1 MGLLSSIAAA
11 LSQGVG
17 NGMVASAKWG
27 IEEEAQRKKEAADD
41 ARLKEQ
47 LKRYDDDRQSRDKYY
62 AGLLEESKNE
72 RLSRAEQARLDRE
85 SNERIAGMRAS
96 SVGGSGESSSLR
108 ELKFIDSQIT
118 SFDNTIEDLNKAYAA
133 EGDKEKQKAIAGQI
147 DTWRAKR
154 QAFVTSDI
162 VRQTIASNGKLGQLY
177 GAALY
182 GGASTADPAQAQE
195 GNIPASLV
203 VPPPR
208 AVVKPEGGLG
218 AGLLSQMQSAEI
230 QSAQEASAQTP
241 ESVPVNTWDTAT
253 DAIRSRYGA
262 TGGGNPRVPDMDF
275 SKLKAPQGGWRS
287 PIRTKEV
294 QYKNGQKGYTFEL
307 AD

>member
-1 MGLLSSIAAA
+1 MSLLGSIAAA
-11 LSQGVG
+11 LSEGVG
-17 NGMVASAKWG
+17 GGMLQNAKWG
-27 IEEEAQRKKEAADD
+27 EEKAAQAKKEAADD

-96 SVGGSGESSSLR
+96 SGGGGESSSLR
-108 ELKFIDSQIT
+108 ELKFIDSQIAD
-118 SFDNTIEDLNKAYAA
+118 FDTTIKDLTTAYAA
-133 EGDKEKQKAIAGQI
+133 EMDPEKQKAIAGQI
-147 DTWRAKR
+147 DAWRAKR

-162 VRQTIASNGKLGQLY
+162 VQQTIASNGKLGQLY

-208 AVVKPEGGLG
+208 AVVKPGDGGL
-218 AGLLSQMQSAEI
+218 LNKMSAN
-230 QSAQEASAQTP
+230 QNGYTGSKPNYPNSSYFTNPQ
-241 ESVPVNTWDTAT
+241 VNDSDVTSKYLYRQGGTTAA
-253 DAIRSRYGA
+253 DAANAI
-262 TGGGNPRVPDMDF
+262 
-275 SKLKAPQGGWRS
+275 SKL
-287 PIRTKEV
+287 
-294 QYKNGQKGYTFEL
+294 GYHL
-307 AD
+307 PDAY

>member
-1 MGLLSSIAAA
+1 MSLLGSIAAA
-11 LSQGVG
+11 LSDGVG
-17 NGMVASAKWG
+17 GGVVQNAKWG
-27 IEEEAQRKKEAADD
+27 EEKAAQAKKEAADD

-47 LKRYDDDRQSRDKYY
+47 LKRYDDDRKSRDKYY

-108 ELKFIDSQIT
+108 ELNLIDRKIT

-133 EGDKEKQKAIAGQI
+133 EVDPEKQKAIAGQI

-182 GGASTADPAQAQE
+182 GVASTADPAQAQE

-208 AVVKPEGGLG
+208 AVVKPGDGGL
-218 AGLLSQMQSAEI
+218 LNKMSAN
-230 QSAQEASAQTP
+230 QNGYTGSKPNYPNSSYFTNPQ
-241 ESVPVNTWDTAT
+241 VNDSDVTSKYLYRQGGTTAA
-253 DAIRSRYGA
+253 DAANAI
-262 TGGGNPRVPDMDF
+262 
-275 SKLKAPQGGWRS
+275 SKL
-287 PIRTKEV
+287 
-294 QYKNGQKGYTFEL
+294 GYHL
-307 AD
+307 PDAY

>member
-1 MGLLSSIAAA
+1 MSLLGSIAAA
-11 LSQGVG
+11 LSEGVG
-17 NGMVASAKWG
+17 GGMLQNAKWG
-27 IEEEAQRKKEAADD
+27 EEKAAQAKKEAADD

-47 LKRYDDDRQSRDKYY
+47 LKRYDED
-62 AGLLEESKNE
+62 
-72 RLSRAEQARLDRE
+72 RLSREAMNAANLEDSKAARAAQAEENRLNRL
-85 SNERIAGMRAS
+85 SNEKIAGMHARSA
-96 SVGGSGESSSLR
+96 GGGGESSSLR

-118 SFDNTIEDLNKAYAA
+118 DFDTTIKDLTTAYAA
-133 EGDKEKQKAIAGQI
+133 EIDPKKQKAIAGQI

-162 VRQTIASNGKLGQLY
+162 VKQTIASNGKLGQLY

-208 AVVKPEGGLG
+208 AVVKPGEGGLLSNM
-218 AGLLSQMQSAEI
+218 AGMNPTINPGSGDVGPNTADQAPPVSDLEAVGQRYLSGDQRADQHD
-230 QSAQEASAQTP
+230 
-241 ESVPVNTWDTAT
+241 W
-253 DAIRSRYGA
+253 
-262 TGGGNPRVPDMDF
+262 

-287 PIRTKEV
+287 PVKTKEV
-294 QYKNGQKGYTFEL
+294 QYPNGQKGYTLEW
-307 AD
+307 AN

>member
-108 ELKFIDSQIT
+108 ELKLIDSQIT

-133 EGDKEKQKAIAGQI
+133 EADPEKQKAIAGQI

-208 AVVKPEGGLG
+208 AVVKPGDGGL
-218 AGLLSQMQSAEI
+218 LNKMSAN
-230 QSAQEASAQTP
+230 QNGYTGSKPNYPNSSYFTNPQ
-241 ESVPVNTWDTAT
+241 VNDSDVTSKYLYRQGGTTAA
-253 DAIRSRYGA
+253 DAANAI
-262 TGGGNPRVPDMDF
+262 
-275 SKLKAPQGGWRS
+275 SKL
-287 PIRTKEV
+287 
-294 QYKNGQKGYTFEL
+294 GYHL
-307 AD
+307 PDAY

>member
-11 LSQGVG
+11 LSEGVG
-17 NGMVASAKWG
+17 NGMVANAKWG
-27 IEEEAQRKKEAADD
+27 IEEAAQAKKEAADD

-47 LKRYDDDRQSRDKYY
+47 LKRYDDDRISRENMNAANIEDSKK
-62 AGLLEESKNE
+62 AREAQAEEN
-72 RLSRAEQARLDRE
+72 RLNRI
-85 SNERIAGMRAS
+85 SNEKIAGMHARSA
-96 SVGGSGESSSLR
+96 GGGGESSSLR

-118 SFDNTIEDLNKAYAA
+118 DFDTTIKDLTTAYAA
-133 EGDKEKQKAIAGQI
+133 EMDPEKQKAIAGQI

-162 VRQTIASNGKLGQLY
+162 VQQTIASNGKLGQLY
-177 GAALY
+177 GVALY
-182 GGASTADPAQAQE
+182 GGASTADPARAQE

-208 AVVKPEGGLG
+208 ALVKPGKG
-218 AGLLSQMQSAEI
+218 GLLSNMAGMNPTINPGSGDVGPNTADQAPPVSDL
-230 QSAQEASAQTP
+230 EAVGQ
-241 ESVPVNTWDTAT
+241 
-253 DAIRSRYGA
+253 RYLSGDQRA
-262 TGGGNPRVPDMDF
+262 DQHDW
-275 SKLKAPQGGWRS
+275 SKVKGPQGGWRS

>member
-1 MGLLSSIAAA
+1 MSLLGSIAAA
-11 LSQGVG
+11 LSEGVG
-17 NGMVASAKWG
+17 GGMAQNAKWG
-27 IEEEAQRKKEAADD
+27 EEKAAQAKKEAADD

-72 RLSRAEQARLDRE
+72 RLSRAEQAAADRE
-85 SNERIAGMRAS
+85 NTWRIANIRAS
-96 SVGGSGESSSLR
+96 SGGSGGETSSLR
-108 ELKFIDSQIT
+108 ELNLIDRKIT
-118 SFDNTIEDLNKAYAA
+118 SFDNTIKDLTTAYAA
-133 EGDKEKQKAIAGQI
+133 EMDPEKQKTIAGQI

-162 VRQTIASNGKLGQLY
+162 VQQTIASNGKLGQLY

-208 AVVKPEGGLG
+208 AVVKPGEGGL
-218 AGLLSQMQSAEI
+218 LNKMSAN
-230 QSAQEASAQTP
+230 QNGYTGSKPNYPNSSYFTNPQ
-241 ESVPVNTWDTAT
+241 VNDSDVTSKYLYRQGGTTAA
-253 DAIRSRYGA
+253 DAANAI
-262 TGGGNPRVPDMDF
+262 
-275 SKLKAPQGGWRS
+275 SKL
-287 PIRTKEV
+287 
-294 QYKNGQKGYTFEL
+294 GYHL
-307 AD
+307 PDAY

>member
-108 ELKFIDSQIT
+108 ELKLIDSQIT

-133 EGDKEKQKAIAGQI
+133 EADPEKQKAIAGQI

-182 GGASTADPAQAQE
+182 GVASTADPAQAQE

-208 AVVKPEGGLG
+208 AVVKPGDGGL
-218 AGLLSQMQSAEI
+218 LNKMSAN
-230 QSAQEASAQTP
+230 QNGYTGSKPNYPNSSYFTNPQ
-241 ESVPVNTWDTAT
+241 VNDSDVTSKYLYRQGGTTAA
-253 DAIRSRYGA
+253 DAANAI
-262 TGGGNPRVPDMDF
+262 
-275 SKLKAPQGGWRS
+275 SKL
-287 PIRTKEV
+287 
-294 QYKNGQKGYTFEL
+294 GYHL
-307 AD
+307 PDAY

>member
-1 MGLLSSIAAA
+1 MSLLGSIVAA
-11 LSQGVG
+11 LSEGVG
-17 NGMVASAKWG
+17 GGMLQNAKWG
-27 IEEEAQRKKEAADD
+27 EEKAAQAKKEAAEN

-47 LKRYDDDRQSRDKYY
+47 LKRYDLDRQSRDKYY

-72 RLSRAEQARLDRE
+72 RLSRAEQAAADRE
-85 SNERIAGMRAS
+85 NTWRIANIRAS
-96 SVGGSGESSSLR
+96 SGGSGGETSSLR

-118 SFDNTIEDLNKAYAA
+118 GFDNTIEDLNKAYAA
-133 EGDKEKQKAIAGQI
+133 EVDPKKQKAIAGQI

-162 VRQTIASNGKLGQLY
+162 VQQTIASNGKLGQLY

-218 AGLLSQMQSAEI
+218 AGLLSQMQSAES

-241 ESVPVNTWDTAT
+241 ESAPVNTWDTAT
-253 DAIRSRYGA
+253 DSIRSRYGA
-262 TGGGNPRVPDMDF
+262 TGGGNPRVPDMDW

>member
-1 MGLLSSIAAA
+1 MSLLGDIAAA
-11 LSQGVG
+11 LSEGIG
-17 NGMVASAKWG
+17 GGMIANAKWG
-27 IEEEAQRKKEAADD
+27 IEEDQQAKKEAADD

-96 SVGGSGESSSLR
+96 SGGGGESSSLR
-108 ELKFIDSQIT
+108 ELKFIDSQIAD
-118 SFDNTIEDLNKAYAA
+118 FDTTIKDLTTAYAA
-133 EGDKEKQKAIAGQI
+133 EMDPEKQKAIAGQI

-154 QAFVTSDI
+154 KAFVTSDI
-162 VRQTIASNGKLGQLY
+162 VQQTIASNGKLGQLY

-195 GNIPASLV
+195 WNIPVSLV

-208 AVVKPEGGLG
+208 AVVKPGKG
-218 AGLLSQMQSAEI
+218 GLLSNMAGMNPTINPGSGDVGPNTADQAPRASDL
-230 QSAQEASAQTP
+230 EAVGQ
-241 ESVPVNTWDTAT
+241 
-253 DAIRSRYGA
+253 RYINGY
-262 TGGGNPRVPDMDF
+262 PRADQHDW
-275 SKLKAPQGGWRS
+275 SKLKAPQGGWHS
-287 PIRTKEV
+287 PVKIKEV
-294 QYKNGQKGYTFEL
+294 QYPNGQKGYTLER
-307 AD
+307 AN

>member
-108 ELKFIDSQIT
+108 ELKLIDSQIT

-133 EGDKEKQKAIAGQI
+133 EVDPEKQKAIAGQI

-182 GGASTADPAQAQE
+182 GVASTADPAQAQE

-208 AVVKPEGGLG
+208 AVVKPGDGGL
-218 AGLLSQMQSAEI
+218 LNKMSAN
-230 QSAQEASAQTP
+230 QNGYTGSKPNYPNSSYFTNPQ
-241 ESVPVNTWDTAT
+241 VNDSDVTSKYLYRQGGTTAA
-253 DAIRSRYGA
+253 DAANAI
-262 TGGGNPRVPDMDF
+262 
-275 SKLKAPQGGWRS
+275 SKL
-287 PIRTKEV
+287 
-294 QYKNGQKGYTFEL
+294 GYHL
-307 AD
+307 PDAY

>member
-1 MGLLSSIAAA
+1 MSLLGSIAAA
-11 LSQGVG
+11 LSEGVG
-17 NGMVASAKWG
+17 GGMLQNAKWG
-27 IEEEAQRKKEAADD
+27 EEKAAQAKKEAAEN

-47 LKRYDDDRQSRDKYY
+47 LKRYDDDRKSRDKYY

-72 RLSRAEQARLDRE
+72 RQSRAEQARLDRE

-96 SVGGSGESSSLR
+96 SGGGSGESSSLR

-133 EGDKEKQKAIAGQI
+133 EFDPEKQKAIAGQI
-147 DTWRAKR
+147 DAWRAKR

-182 GGASTADPAQAQE
+182 GVASTADPAQAQE

-208 AVVKPEGGLG
+208 AVVKPGEGGLLSNM
-218 AGLLSQMQSAEI
+218 AGMNPTINPGSGDIGPNTADQAPRASDL
-230 QSAQEASAQTP
+230 EAVGQ
-241 ESVPVNTWDTAT
+241 
-253 DAIRSRYGA
+253 RYINGY
-262 TGGGNPRVPDMDF
+262 PRADQHDW
-275 SKLKAPQGGWRS
+275 SKLKAPQGGWHS
-287 PIRTKEV
+287 PVKTKEV
-294 QYKNGQKGYTFEL
+294 QYPNGQKGYTIEW
-307 AD
+307 AN